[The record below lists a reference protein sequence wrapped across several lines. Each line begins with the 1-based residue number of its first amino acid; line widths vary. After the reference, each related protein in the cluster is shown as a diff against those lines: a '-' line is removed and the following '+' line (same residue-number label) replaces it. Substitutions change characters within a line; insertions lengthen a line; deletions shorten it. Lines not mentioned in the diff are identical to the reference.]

1 MNVCTWISY
10 INIEGCEF
18 GCKSKRRRG
27 REGGSKNGTVPKICQ
42 RQVCKGGVICFF
54 WGGGLTISGTQRR
67 YLSTVFNRHTSSL
80 QFDGWFQTG
89 VFFDPTCFV
98 CFLEGRQDWL
108 IIRGSCK
115 TWETLAGMSHWFTL
129 KSSSLNPDLKTD
141 HFKYIFQAY
150 SSIISIRC
158 WSMTLF

>member
-1 MNVCTWISY
+1 MMNVCTWISY

-18 GCKSKRRRG
+18 GCKSKRGRG
-27 REGGSKNGTVPKICQ
+27 REGGSKNGIVPKICQ
-42 RQVCKGGVICFF
+42 RQVCKGGVICL
-54 WGGGLTISGTQRR
+54 GGGDWQFLGHRDDLPFLTGTHHHSNLMDDFRPE
-67 YLSTVFNRHTSSL
+67 FSL
-80 QFDGWFQTG
+80 I
-89 VFFDPTCFV
+89 PRLV